1 MSETTAAMRTLKR
14 LETEKEL
21 MYSLRREGKI
31 DVSGEG
37 EEPFKKYNV
46 TVYEGTYIKPAE
58 ECDEPVF
65 CGGPHTFCIEARAS
79 YPLKEAP
86 LVVFTSQ
93 PPAHINVFRNS
104 GQVCIGHWNPTETLA
119 SETMHAIRVL
129 FLDPST
135 FNFNSVADSSCKNF
149 CSTYSGGVPGD
160 FPIPCP
166 AFGGDSDG

>member
-1 MSETTAAMRTLKR
+1 MSEAAAAVRALKR
-14 LETEKEL
+14 LGAEKEL
-21 MYSLRREGKI
+21 MYSLRRAGKI
-31 DVSGEG
+31 DVEGVGKEPYKTYKVTIYGKTYVKPRDEDGEP
-37 EEPFKKYNV
+37 ELF
-46 TVYEGTYIKPAE
+46 
-58 ECDEPVF
+58 D
-65 CGGPHTFCIEARAS
+65 GPHVFRVEARAN

-86 LVVFTSQ
+86 VVTFTTR

-135 FNFNSVADSSCKNF
+135 FNFNSMADSSCKNF

-166 AFGGDSDG
+166 AFGCTDG